1 MFKKRIQSFIYAFQ
15 GVQFLL
21 KSQVHAK
28 IHLFF
33 TIAVFSVSI
42 YFQVTL
48 LEWMILLF
56 CIAMVWSLEAM
67 NTAVEQVVDLVS
79 PNYHE
84 KAKQAKD
91 VAAAAV
97 LIAAFFS
104 VIIGLIIFI
113 PYCLAS
119 FF

>member
-1 MFKKRIQSFIYAFQ
+1 MFKRRIQSFIYAFQ
-15 GVQFLL
+15 GIQFLL

-28 IHLFF
+28 IHLVF
-33 TIAVFSVSI
+33 TIAVISSSI

-48 LEWMILLF
+48 LEWMILLL
-56 CIAMVWSLEAM
+56 CIATVWGLEAV
-67 NTAVEQVVDLVS
+67 NTAIEQVVDLVS

-84 KAKQAKD
+84 KAKRAKD

-104 VIIGLIIFI
+104 SIIGLIIFI
-113 PYCLAS
+113 PYCLG
-119 FF
+119 